1 MTAAGHRL
9 AESIHGTAH
18 LSRDRAV
25 TGYVIE
31 DRVESPRGEQRNVET
46 GLLGYL
52 SLALNGVLVLDGIT
66 LRQSADGT
74 RYIAY
79 PSRTDHGGS
88 RHAYI
93 KPLGEGARRTIQ
105 DQVFEALG
113 VRP

>member
-1 MTAAGHRL
+1 MSDLVVSNVQFTPA
-9 AESIHGTAH
+9 T
-18 LSRDRAV
+18 
-25 TGYVIE
+25 
-31 DRVESPRGEQRNVET
+31 QRNVET

-52 SLALNGVLVLDGIT
+52 SLALNGVLMLDGIT